1 MEPTHTASQQQAPQQ
16 AQQQAQSQSQPE
28 AAVRPG
34 DAVSVLG
41 VDIGGSGIKGAP
53 VDLARGDLAVERFKV
68 LTPQPSTPEAVAE
81 SVREVIDSF
90 GWSGRPVG
98 VTFPGVVTSG
108 TTRTA
113 ANVDKSWIDVDT
125 AALLG
130 ERLGSP
136 VTVVNDADA
145 AGIAEMTFG
154 AGRGRTGTV
163 ILLTFGTG
171 IGSAVFIDG
180 RLVPNTELGH
190 LELAGHEA
198 EKRAS
203 TKAKDDHNLSWHSWA
218 HRVQRYLEHVEMLF
232 SPELFVIGGGVSRK
246 ASKFLPLIEGI
257 KAEIVPA
264 QLLNNAGIVGAAM
277 AARTAMAAQAETA
290 GQAATAGRPEAADR
304 AATRDSAAAPTAGA
318 GSAD

>member
-1 MEPTHTASQQQAPQQ
+1 MH
-16 AQQQAQSQSQPE
+16 
-28 AAVRPG
+28 
-34 DAVSVLG
+34 VLG

-53 VDLARGDLAVERFKV
+53 VDLARGDLAEERFKV
-68 LTPQPSTPEAVAE
+68 LTPHPATPDAVAE
-81 SVREVIDSF
+81 SVREVVDSF

-130 ERLGSP
+130 ARLGSP

-171 IGSAVFIDG
+171 IGSAVFIGG

-190 LELAGHEA
+190 LELGGHEA

-203 TKAKDDHNLSWHSWA
+203 TKAKDDHDLSWHSWA
-218 HRVQRYLEHVEMLF
+218 HRVQKYLAHLEMLF

-246 ASKFLPLIEGI
+246 ASKFLPLIEGL

-277 AARTAMAAQAETA
+277 AARSAMAARP
-290 GQAATAGRPEAADR
+290 ATADR
-304 AATRDSAAAPTAGA
+304 SAIRDSAAAPTAVA
-318 GSAD
+318 GFAD